1 MPLSASFFPSR
12 LPWRKEF
19 STTWSSCHS
28 LDSLRLDHLPSHL
41 HNAACLSLAR
51 RLILGQARRRLQTH
65 SQEAPHTSYYK
76 VTKHK
81 QRLTTPNFLPKQ
93 WWSINFSKIINTHGP
108 PFWHHPER
116 SDLAQSCVCPS
127 HQRAREQ
134 EPRASRNTRLRLCCA
149 TDKATLQSL
158 HFFQST
164 KKETQGH
171 KKANS
176 TNSTTTPRV
185 TIITFRNSA
194 HSAMV

>member
-1 MPLSASFFPSR
+1 MEERILNHLGLLPFSGLASAGPPPIPPSQRR
-12 LPWRKEF
+12 LLIP
-19 STTWSSCHS
+19 SPSLNPWSSTEKVTS
-28 LDSLRLDHLPSHL
+28 TQPGSTSY
-41 HNAACLSLAR
+41 
-51 RLILGQARRRLQTH
+51 
-65 SQEAPHTSYYK
+65 HTSYYK

-127 HQRAREQ
+127 HQRARKQ

-149 TDKATLQSL
+149 TDKATIQSL
-158 HFFQST
+158 HFSKST

-171 KKANS
+171 EKANS
-176 TNSTTTPRV
+176 TNSTTTPRA